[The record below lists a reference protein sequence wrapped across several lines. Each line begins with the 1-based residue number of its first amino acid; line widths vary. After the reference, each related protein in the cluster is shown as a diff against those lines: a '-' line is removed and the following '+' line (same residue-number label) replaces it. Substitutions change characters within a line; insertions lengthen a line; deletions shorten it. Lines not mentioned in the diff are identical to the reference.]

1 MMRARSWTLRDGFAD
16 VLRGLSIREEVEDY
30 EPASVPLPPR
40 TPRPSRGPATPVCS
54 RGAPRPRLV
63 DYVAAPATTT
73 ELNRKPRSDVGTVSA
88 ANKHAMGS
96 TNIPESDAEDVSR
109 PATTIY
115 PPTETKN
122 HTSDVVISADSVEQ
136 ATEPGEAPAS
146 ASAVGTAQIAVEGT
160 SPYSLIDAEGSFIE
174 VGDLE
179 ELRAAL
185 ERLFVD
191 PCLSADQIT
200 GLWESNELAR
210 QQLTEAFGAASL
222 EEARCRHL
230 DAVKQRSKQSSIHL
244 TEPKRANNPRRKR
257 LRSKQLKIVS
267 SASTTEADLS
277 LKIDPTWTEEKLL
290 HHYQARLLTLR
301 LGRATSKTF
310 VDFRLANQAVEDRLR
325 ARLPQLMGAIDEVYT
340 WASTQSR

>member
-1 MMRARSWTLRDGFAD
+1 
-16 VLRGLSIREEVEDY
+16 
-30 EPASVPLPPR
+30 
-40 TPRPSRGPATPVCS
+40 
-54 RGAPRPRLV
+54 
-63 DYVAAPATTT
+63 
-73 ELNRKPRSDVGTVSA
+73 
-88 ANKHAMGS
+88 
-96 TNIPESDAEDVSR
+96 
-109 PATTIY
+109 
-115 PPTETKN
+115 
-122 HTSDVVISADSVEQ
+122 
-136 ATEPGEAPAS
+136 
-146 ASAVGTAQIAVEGT
+146 
-160 SPYSLIDAEGSFIE
+160 
-174 VGDLE
+174 
-179 ELRAAL
+179 
-185 ERLFVD
+185 
-191 PCLSADQIT
+191 
-200 GLWESNELAR
+200 
-210 QQLTEAFGAASL
+210 
-222 EEARCRHL
+222 L